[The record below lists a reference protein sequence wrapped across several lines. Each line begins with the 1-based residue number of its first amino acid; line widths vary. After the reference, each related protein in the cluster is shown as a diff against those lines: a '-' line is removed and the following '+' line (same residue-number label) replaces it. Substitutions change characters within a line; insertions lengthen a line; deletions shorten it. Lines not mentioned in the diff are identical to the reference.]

1 MSRELVIVLDFGGQ
15 YSRLIARRIREHNV
29 YCEIYP
35 YNISINKLK
44 QLSPAAIVLS
54 GGPSSVYQEGSPDL
68 DTEIFEIGIP
78 VLGICYGMQL
88 MAKKLGGTVTG
99 STKRE
104 YGKALLEIEN
114 PNLLT
119 EGVSSDLLV
128 WMSHGD
134 SVEQVPPGFK
144 VMGKTENTPIAGLF
158 NPDKNLYGVQF
169 HLEVMHTPKG
179 REMLKNF
186 LFNIAD
192 LSADWTMGS
201 YIEETVEQIKT
212 EAQGR
217 KAVCGLSGGID
228 STVAALLVQ
237 KAIGDDLTCIFVNH
251 GLLRKNEQDQ
261 VRELFEQEFDIN
273 LVYVDA
279 SDRFLN
285 KLQGVTD
292 PEQKRKIIG
301 EEFIRV
307 FEEEARKIGD
317 VDFLV
322 QGTLYTD
329 VVESGTETASV
340 IKSHHNVGG
349 LPEKM
354 DLSLIEPLNSL
365 FKDEVRQVARELGL
379 HREIVERHPFPGPG
393 LAIRVLGEITKEKLD
408 ILREADAVV
417 SDELK
422 KIGLYHDI
430 WQLFTV
436 LPDIKTVGVKGDE
449 RSYDYPII
457 LRAVNS
463 EDGMTADWYRFSNDV
478 LERLSNRVVNEVDG
492 VNRFIYDITSKPP
505 ATIEW
510 E

>member
-1 MSRELVIVLDFGGQ
+1 MSRESVIVLDFGGQ

-35 YNISINKLK
+35 HNISIGKLRD
-44 QLSPAAIVLS
+44 LSPEAIVLS
-54 GGPSSVYQEGSPDL
+54 GGPSSVYQQDSPDI
-68 DTEIFEIGIP
+68 DPQVFELGIP

-88 MAKKLGGTVTG
+88 MAKHTGGTVKQAEKG
-99 STKRE
+99 E
-104 YGKALLEIEN
+104 YGKALFEVTN
-114 PNLLT
+114 PNFLT
-119 EGVSSDLLV
+119 EGTTGDLLV

-134 SVEQVPPGFK
+134 SVVELPSGFK
-144 VMGKTENTPIAGLF
+144 VMGKTDNTEIAGIF
-158 NPDKNLYGVQF
+158 DDDKLLYGVQF
-169 HLEVMHTPKG
+169 HLEVLHTPKG
-179 REMLKNF
+179 HELIQNF
-186 LFNIAD
+186 LFNIAR
-192 LSADWTMGS
+192 LSGDWTMGS
-201 YIEETVEQIKT
+201 YIEETVENIKN
-212 EAQGR
+212 EASGY

-228 STVAALLVQ
+228 STVSALLVQ
-237 KAIGDDLTCIFVNH
+237 KALGNDLTCIFVDH
-251 GLLRKNEQDQ
+251 GLLRKDEKKQ
-261 VRELFEQEFDIN
+261 VQEVVEQEFELNVI
-273 LVYVDA
+273 YIDA
-279 SDRFLN
+279 SDRFLSR
-285 KLQGVTD
+285 LQGVTD
-292 PEQKRKIIG
+292 PEKKRKIIG

-354 DLSLIEPLNSL
+354 ELSLIEPLNSL

-379 HREIVERHPFPGPG
+379 PREVVERHPFPGPG
-393 LAIRVLGEITKEKLD
+393 LAIRVLGEVTPEKLSV
-408 ILREADAVV
+408 IREADAIVTE
-417 SDELK
+417 ELK

-463 EDGMTADWYRFSNDV
+463 VDGMTADWYRFSPEV
-478 LERLSNRVVNEVDG
+478 LEKISNRVVNEVNG
-492 VNRFIYDITSKPP
+492 VNRLLYDVTSKPP